1 MRASTAL
8 ATAVAAVATGTLALV
23 PAATATAAV
32 VAPPVCAQGA
42 AGPLGVAG
50 TFAEF
55 VEGDAVRYADS
66 EGAVAVGGNA
76 TFGDAESGQGF
87 SVGAKLSAADLAA
100 LPGGKS
106 LVVGGELTANQV
118 VIGKGAGVYRSLKDA
133 SRPGGFAVDGKH
145 AKGSSPVDFGKAF
158 AQLRAGSASWAALKG
173 TGSVTRPEGSKSLL
187 LTGGDAQ
194 LNVFSVDAAELQKA
208 DRIALKVP
216 AGSSTIV
223 NVLGAGFDMSAGSL
237 YGVELWDPQA
247 RKFVMDDYAAG
258 SEQFKD
264 IRSRLLWNFP
274 QATSVKKNH
283 TSWPGTILAPNAA
296 VQLGSAG
303 SGGAGQAGPGHVNG
317 SVIARRLT
325 SVPGAETHQM
335 NFRGC
340 LPGTG
345 GGGTGQPIPPAPKPS
360 PTSTTLPPAP
370 KPTPSKPATT
380 KPGTEPSAKPS
391 GATPS
396 GSASPSAQPS
406 GKADGSLATTGG
418 GVDSRIMLGAV
429 GALLVGGACLTTA
442 ALRRR
447 AGRR

>member
-1 MRASTAL
+1 MRASTVL
-8 ATAVAAVATGTLALV
+8 ATAVAAVAAGSLTLV
-23 PAATATAAV
+23 PATAAV
-32 VAPPVCAQGA
+32 AAPPVCAPGA
-42 AGPLGVAG
+42 AGTLGVAG
-50 TFAEF
+50 AYAEF

-76 TFGDAESGQGF
+76 KFGDSASGQGF
-87 SVGAKLSAADLAA
+87 SVGARLSAADLGA

-118 VIGKGAGVYRSLKDA
+118 VIGKGEGVYRSLKDA
-133 SRPGGFAVDGKH
+133 SRPGGFAIDGKH
-145 AKGSSPVDFGKAF
+145 AKGSPPVDFGKEFGA
-158 AQLRAGSASWAALKG
+158 LRAGSASWAAVKAA
-173 TGSVTRPEGSKSLL
+173 GSVTRPEGSKALL
-187 LTGGDAQ
+187 LTGKDAM

-216 AGSSTIV
+216 AGSSTLV
-223 NVLGAGFDMSAGSL
+223 NVLGSGYDMSAGHL
-237 YGVELWDPQA
+237 YGVELWDPQTK
-247 RKFVMDDYAAG
+247 KFVMDDYDAG
-258 SEQFKD
+258 SARFKE

-296 VQLGSAG
+296 VQLGS
-303 SGGAGQAGPGHVNG
+303 GGAGQTGPGHVNG
-317 SVIARRLT
+317 SVIAKRLT

-335 NFRGC
+335 TFRGC

-345 GGGTGQPIPPAPKPS
+345 GGGTGRPIPPTPKPS

-370 KPTPSKPATT
+370 KPTPTPSASAGT
-380 KPGTEPSAKPS
+380 KPGGEPSAKPS

-396 GSASPSAQPS
+396 GPASPSAQPS

-418 GVDSRIMLGAV
+418 GVDSRIVLGAV

-447 AGRR
+447 AARR

>member
-8 ATAVAAVATGTLALV
+8 ATAIAAVATGTLALV

-32 VAPPVCAQGA
+32 AAPPVCAQGA
-42 AGPLGVAG
+42 AGPLGLAG
-50 TFAEF
+50 VYAEF

-76 TFGDAESGQGF
+76 TFGDAATGQGF

-118 VIGKGAGVYRSLKDA
+118 VIGKGAGVYGSLKNA
-133 SRPGGFAVDGKH
+133 SKPGGFAIDGQH
-145 AKGSSPVDFGKAF
+145 AKGASPVDFAKTF
-158 AQLRAGSASWAALKG
+158 AQLRAGSNSWAALKG
-173 TGSVTRPEGSKSLL
+173 TGSVSRPEGSKSLL
-187 LTGGDAQ
+187 LTGEDAK
-194 LNVFSVDAAELQKA
+194 LNVFTVDAAELQKA

-223 NVLGAGFDMSAGSL
+223 NVLGAGYDMSAGHL

-247 RKFVMDDYAAG
+247 KKFVMDDYDAG
-258 SEQFKD
+258 SAQFKE

-274 QATSVKKNH
+274 QATSVKKNR

-296 VQLGSAG
+296 VQLGSKGA
-303 SGGAGQAGPGHVNG
+303 GGAGETGPGHVNG
-317 SVIARRLT
+317 SVIAKRLT

-380 KPGTEPSAKPS
+380 KPGTEPSTKPS

-406 GKADGSLATTGG
+406 GNADGSLATTGG
-418 GVDSRIMLGAV
+418 GVDSKIVLGAV
-429 GALLVGGACLTTA
+429 GALLVGGACLATA

>member
-8 ATAVAAVATGTLALV
+8 ATAVAAVATGTLVLL

-32 VAPPVCAQGA
+32 AAPPVCAQGA

-76 TFGDAESGQGF
+76 AFGDAATGQGF
-87 SVGAKLSAADLAA
+87 SVGAKLTAADLAA

-118 VIGKGAGVYRSLKDA
+118 VIGKGAGVYGSLKDA
-133 SRPGGFAVDGKH
+133 SRPGGFAIDGKH

-158 AQLRAGSASWAALKG
+158 AQLRAGSTSWAALKV

-187 LTGGDAQ
+187 LTGGDAK
-194 LNVFSVDAAELQKA
+194 LNVFTVDAAELQKA

-223 NVLGAGFDMSAGSL
+223 NVLGAGYDMSAGSL
-237 YGVELWDPQA
+237 HGVELWDPQA
-247 RKFVMDDYAAG
+247 GKFVTDDYAAG
-258 SEQFKD
+258 SQQFKD

-296 VQLGSAG
+296 VQLGSKG
-303 SGGAGQAGPGHVNG
+303 SGGAGQTGPGHVNG
-317 SVIARRLT
+317 SVIAKRLT

-335 NFRGC
+335 TFRGC

-345 GGGTGQPIPPAPKPS
+345 GGGSGQPIPPAPKPS

-370 KPTPSKPATT
+370 KPTPSKPATP
-380 KPGTEPSAKPS
+380 KPGAEPSGS
-391 GATPS
+391 TPS
-396 GSASPSAQPS
+396 GSAPPSAQPS
-406 GKADGSLATTGG
+406 AKPDGSLATTGG
-418 GVDSRIMLGAV
+418 GVDSTIVLGAV